1 MVGKNNTNGIIDS
14 DILIDAMNGIV
25 EAIDFLAERETE
37 KIEISIVSAIELT
50 IGCRNKDEK
59 KELQKFLQKCIFS
72 PITPTASQSAF
83 QLIESYHLS
92 HGLLLADALIAA
104 TVLERDATLYTKN
117 TRHFQMIPRLAIIRP
132 Y

>member
-1 MVGKNNTNGIIDS
+1 MVGKNNANGVIDS

-50 IGCRNKDEK
+50 IGCRNKDEER
-59 KELQKFLQKCIFS
+59 ELQKFLQKCLFL
-72 PITPTASQSAF
+72 PITPTASESAF
-83 QLIESYHLS
+83 QLIKSYYLS
-92 HGLLLADALIAA
+92 HGLLLADALIAS
-104 TVLERDATLYTKN
+104 TVLENGATLYTKN
-117 TRHFQMIPRLAIIRP
+117 TRHFQMIPGLKIIRP

>member
-1 MVGKNNTNGIIDS
+1 MVGKNNANGVIDS

-59 KELQKFLQKCIFS
+59 RKLQKFLQKCIFL
-72 PITPTASQSAF
+72 PITPTASESAF
-83 QLIESYHLS
+83 QLIESYYLS

-104 TVLERDATLYTKN
+104 TVIESGATLYTKN